1 MCHQLQEFQDLKG
14 SAGMNGEGWG
24 WLVIWFAVVR
34 AIWLGRNNM
43 SFGQKTIQIKYV
55 VLEANVHSWK
65 WLRSKKKGLSYS
77 LAVWTTIPAAC
88 LGQFQQNIKGGMGG
102 VVTLVLNR

>member
-1 MCHQLQEFQDLKG
+1 
-14 SAGMNGEGWG
+14 
-24 WLVIWFAVVR
+24 
-34 AIWLGRNNM
+34 M

-65 WLRSKKKGLSYS
+65 WLRSTKKGFSYS
-77 LAVWTTIPAAC
+77 QAVWTTIPAAC